1 MSQKERCKKEKKRPS
16 TVHSKR
22 LLRFGHVWHV
32 RVAVVRLVWVSRL
45 WRDVRHLVRRRS
57 IRHRRVARIVAA
69 LGERRLVA
77 VVVFVQPCDL
87 LVLRRAHLSLLPPAP
102 VHVNDGQPSDLA
114 QSGPAWPGG
123 KSKHDVQ
130 KADQRPDRDGGAE
143 KAQRDGQL
151 AGAQEARDALEARR
165 VWVLER
171 ELAVRQRDLGR
182 RVAGVEAVLFE
193 ARRAEVGALDQ
204 RARLVPRAVER
215 RALQAAAEVGV
226 GGIRVGLEA
235 ADRVCVD
242 LVDEQP
248 GVLRR
253 VIELER
259 VRAARY
265 MAVRGGLEVVRKEL
279 TWRPDRRH

>member
-87 LVLRRAHLSLLPPAP
+87 LVLRRAHLSLLPPA
-102 VHVNDGQPSDLA
+102 
-114 QSGPAWPGG
+114 
-123 KSKHDVQ
+123 Q

-193 ARRAEVGALDQ
+193 ARHAEVGALDQ

-215 RALQAAAEVGV
+215 RAL
-226 GGIRVGLEA
+226 
-235 ADRVCVD
+235 
-242 LVDEQP
+242 
-248 GVLRR
+248 
-253 VIELER
+253 
-259 VRAARY
+259 
-265 MAVRGGLEVVRKEL
+265 
-279 TWRPDRRH
+279 